1 MPGLSA
7 HGKTLVGNFRRTFEE
22 EYGVPV
28 RVYHGV
34 KFAKEDATLASIRV
48 DGHPGGREIEL
59 HGNMKVG
66 TAEAK
71 VLEAIGIRIQIEDGR
86 GGLASDDVT
95 LASLRSGPP
104 VARPSGTSNQTVP
117 AAPQPALSP
126 STVLSQAPKPALEES
141 SSGKKGCLVM
151 LLVGGLGVISTPLAL
166 VSWLA

>member
-1 MPGLSA
+1 
-7 HGKTLVGNFRRTFEE
+7 
-22 EYGVPV
+22 
-28 RVYHGV
+28 
-34 KFAKEDATLASIRV
+34 
-48 DGHPGGREIEL
+48 
-59 HGNMKVG
+59 MKVG

-104 VARPSGTSNQTVP
+104 AARPSGTSNQTVP
-117 AAPQPALSP
+117 AAPQPALSS

-141 SSGKKGCLVM
+141 SSGKKGCLVR
-151 LLVGGLGVISTPLAL
+151 LIVGGLGVISTPLAL